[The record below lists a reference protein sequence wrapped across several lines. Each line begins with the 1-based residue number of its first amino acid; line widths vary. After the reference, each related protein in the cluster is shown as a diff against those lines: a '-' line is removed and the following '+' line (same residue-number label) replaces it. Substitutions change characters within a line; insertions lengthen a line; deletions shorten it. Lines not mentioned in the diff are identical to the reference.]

1 MTHEEAL
8 IRVLCQG
15 PVPVEA
21 ISHVEACDSCRSELP
36 ALRQTESDIRR
47 AKPAF
52 QARLDSRAVLQKVLP
67 ARAHRRAW
75 PAVAA
80 AALIAGLL
88 GGWSFG
94 RLAHSSP
101 AASLSAQEMALA
113 DAPWAPA
120 GDDSTLSLLQAAYPM
135 AERFSAVTAADAGSF
150 IDSE

>member
-15 PVPVEA
+15 PVPIEA
-21 ISHVEACDSCRSELP
+21 VSHVESCDSCRAELE
-36 ALRQTESDIRR
+36 ALRLTENAIKCARPVLEARR
-47 AKPAF
+47 
-52 QARLDSRAVLQKVLP
+52 DSRAVLQKVLP
-67 ARAHRRAW
+67 ARARRRAW

-94 RLAHSSP
+94 KLAHSSP
-101 AASLSAQEMALA
+101 ATSLPAQEMALA
-113 DAPWAPA
+113 DAPWAPS

-135 AERFSAVTAADAGSF
+135 AERFSAVTAADTGSF
-150 IDSE
+150 IESE